1 MEITLARGFQITVVA
16 GLVTGLWI
24 NSWSLVFVCIVC
36 GLVVYMAAQ
45 KMVTPRRYN
54 DDMYEDMYTNTYDG
68 VYGDMYGDMYDG
80 MHPDAGGADNGADNG
95 ADGAI
100 GAGKDVVNYA
110 ADGTLP
116 GAQQSAG
123 GESPTATRAV
133 RVPLYKDDDWKFV
146 KPWYQM
152 DTTQQYMYRPSDGQV
167 IEPLDARRKFVQY
180 WARDA
185 NAFATKDMYTV
196 PRSGECPT
204 KLAPSV

>member
-45 KMVTPRRYN
+45 KMLTPRRYN
-54 DDMYEDMYTNTYDG
+54 DDMYDDDMYD
-68 VYGDMYGDMYDG
+68 GDMYDG
-80 MHPDAGGADNGADNG
+80 MYPDAGGADNG

-100 GAGKDVVNYA
+100 GAGNYVVNYA

-116 GAQQSAG
+116 GAQESG